1 MGAVGLQLYLET
13 RGRRRVWR
21 GYLEEPSAGVEVE
34 GGMEALAG
42 VDNQPV
48 PPLLAP
54 KLNTV
59 FQNLP
64 PQPLTPQLLCNAH
77 LPQLKHPIILGAH
90 EAEGRHNLLS
100 DQPENNVPPLID
112 HMLLATL
119 ELLQIMLFNFKQVLQ
134 PLKIESNK
142 LFFELFRELPE
153 YHLVS
158 HDTGLKTPVLQARRG
173 HYMNLQLFPEVLIG
187 DIAL

>member
-1 MGAVGLQLYLET
+1 MWLPIGSHMLSIDADYVTVKCRVCFIHNVHLVIFDSWPGLSSGFPQLQLKLDVGPLVWAVGLQLYLET
-13 RGRRRVWR
+13 RGRARVWR

-42 VDNQPV
+42 VDNQPP

-77 LPQLKHPIILGAH
+77 LPQLKHPTQLRLSV
-90 EAEGRHNLLS
+90 AE
-100 DQPENNVPPLID
+100 V
-112 HMLLATL
+112 
-119 ELLQIMLFNFKQVLQ
+119 F
-134 PLKIESNK
+134 
-142 LFFELFRELPE
+142 
-153 YHLVS
+153 
-158 HDTGLKTPVLQARRG
+158 
-173 HYMNLQLFPEVLIG
+173 
-187 DIAL
+187 